1 LPGSGNEAGEQGWLL
16 YDPLRH
22 QYFSLGRTG
31 VVLLDLFRKT
41 GSLAALKAQ
50 IRQAKLDIDDYDIE
64 KFIAFTRENFLVAGQ
79 DAGHVHQL
87 AENRQRRQTHWFM
100 WLVHNYLFI
109 KIPLIRP
116 DRALARLLPIL
127 GLLAGRGFRLLVYA
141 LGVYGLF
148 NLFYQ
153 WEAFG
158 SAFSYFFN
166 MQGMVY
172 YLLALVGVKMAH
184 ELGHALVA
192 KYHGLRVSSMG
203 VALLVL
209 FPVLYTDNTD
219 AWRLV
224 DARKKLQI
232 VLAGILVELH
242 IALLALFAWGVM
254 DDGPLRS
261 VAYFLTTASIVGSLL
276 VNLNPFMRFDG
287 YYALADYLGM
297 QNLQPRAFALAR
309 WQMRQWLFG
318 LPEPVPEPFD
328 RQRHYFLVFYS
339 FATWAYRFFLFIGIA
354 LLVYFFAFKL
364 LGLFLFIVE
373 IGWFILRPIV
383 NEMRQWWQR
392 RALFSMNRNTIRT
405 LLLLGGLVCL
415 IALPWRSG
423 FSVPAVLE
431 AERQMQ
437 LFLPEAALV
446 ETVHVSDGAQVKPG
460 DILLTARSAALTH
473 DIETEQ
479 RKIRLLQAYVRR
491 HAASRENLRDKL
503 VREEELAAGESRLRG
518 LLERRERLSVRATI
532 GGRVSLSNELQ
543 AGRWHRSDEQL
554 IFIYSDNARRITAY
568 IEEGRLEKLSPEADG
583 VFLADNVLHP
593 AMPARLQVLDETAV
607 TNLAHRAMASPHGGP
622 IATREEPEAPEI
634 WRPETAIYK
643 TVFMPTAHVETGE
656 DTIGHDILGELH
668 IRTAPYS
675 PLSQLWKQISA
686 LFIRESGF

>member
-1 LPGSGNEAGEQGWLL
+1 MLPGNGNEAGEQGWLL

-31 VVLLDLFRKT
+31 VILLDLFRKT

-50 IRQAKLDIDDYDIE
+50 IQQAKLDISDYDIE
-64 KFIAFTRENFLVAGQ
+64 KFIAFMRENFLVAGH
-79 DAGHVHQL
+79 DSGHVHQL

-109 KIPLIRP
+109 KIPLLRP
-116 DRALARLLPIL
+116 DKALTRLLPIMAVF
-127 GLLAGRGFRLLVYA
+127 AGRGFRLLVYG
-141 LGVYGLF
+141 LGLYGLF
-148 NLFYQ
+148 NLFFQ

-166 MQGMVY
+166 LQGMAY
-172 YLLALVGVKMAH
+172 YVLALVGVKMAH

-242 IALLALFAWGVM
+242 IALLALFAWGVL

-318 LPEPVPEPFD
+318 LAEPVPEPFD

-373 IGWFILRPIV
+373 IAWFILRPII

-392 RALFSMNRNTIRT
+392 RALFSINRQTLRT
-405 LLLLGGLVCL
+405 LLLLVLLSGALG
-415 IALPWRSG
+415 LPWRSG

-431 AERQMQ
+431 AEQQMQ
-437 LFLPEAALV
+437 VFLPEPAWI
-446 ETVHVSDGAQVKPG
+446 ETVHVTDGAHVAPG
-460 DILLTARSAALTH
+460 TILLTARSATLTH
-473 DIETEQ
+473 AIESEQ
-479 RKIRLLQAYVRR
+479 REIRLLQAYVRR
-491 HAASRENLRDKL
+491 HAASRDNLRDKL

-518 LLERRERLSVRATI
+518 LVARRDRLTLRAAI
-532 GGRVSLSNELQ
+532 AGRVSLSSELQ
-543 AGRWHRSDEQL
+543 AGRWHRADEQL
-554 IFIYSDNARRITAY
+554 AFIYSDTAKRITAY
-568 IEEGRLEKLSPEADG
+568 IEEGQVEKLAPEANG
-583 VFLADNVLHP
+583 VFLADNGLHP
-593 AMPARLQVLDETAV
+593 ALPARLQILNETAV

-622 IATREEPEAPEI
+622 IATREEPDAPEI
-634 WRPETAIYK
+634 WRPETALYK
-643 TVFMPTAHVETGE
+643 TVFAPTSSAETG
-656 DTIGHDILGELH
+656 DIGHDIVGKLH
-668 IRTAPYS
+668 VRTAPYS
-675 PLSQLWKQISA
+675 PLSQLWKQLSA